1 MCILIHHPVGTN
13 FNQDQLLDFFSKNS
27 DGFGAIVKRG
37 DTVEVLKSIGTF
49 DEINT
54 LYIEQVSGHEA
65 IIHFRMKTHGAID
78 IANCHPYEVVPGVWM
93 AHNGILST
101 GNHKDPKMSDTWHYI
116 QDFLKPMLE
125 HDVTLIHN
133 TGFQRMIASHIGA
146 SNKFGFMNQDG
157 KVVLI
162 NEASGVWHQEIWYSN
177 TYAWTPWK
185 FGLGQRPAPIA
196 PAGSARYGYDNEYGG
211 WYERNNKTNNTVH
224 AKQESIFNER
234 FSRSF
239 DERFASSPSW
249 KLSNKLD
256 REIQASK
263 TSIAK
268 PKAQAVPKK
277 RKAKKETSIK
287 ISSEQF
293 KRLIRTSYNAVQLG
307 GFQGAMDW
315 IEKHPLSAMRF
326 IYEVYGNEKSEQFNR
341 NSISN
346 LVNHDLGEAADLV
359 CEIWEEMETD
369 LCEFADIQLE
379 GVSEN
384 V

>member
-1 MCILIHHPVGTN
+1 MCILIHHPAGTH
-13 FNQDQLLDFFSKNS
+13 FSQDQLLDFFSKNS

-49 DEINT
+49 EEINA
-54 LYIEQVSGHEA
+54 LYIEQVSGYEA

-93 AHNGILST
+93 AHNGVLST

-116 QDFLKPMLE
+116 QDFLKPVLE
-125 HDVTLIHN
+125 QDVTLIHN
-133 TGFQRMIASHIGA
+133 PGFQRMIASHIGA

-157 KVVLI
+157 EVVLI

-185 FGLGQRPAPIA
+185 FGLGKQPAPIA
-196 PAGSARYGYDNEYGG
+196 PAGYSRYGYDNEYGG
-211 WYERNNKTNNTVH
+211 WYERNSKANASVKT
-224 AKQESIFNER
+224 KQDSL
-234 FSRSF
+234 F
-239 DERFASSPSW
+239 DERYASSSSW
-249 KLSNKLD
+249 KFSNKLD
-256 REIQASK
+256 REIQANK
-263 TSIAK
+263 ASIAK

-277 RKAKKETSIK
+277 RKAKKETSPK
-287 ISSEQF
+287 LSSEQF
-293 KRLIRTSYNAVQLG
+293 KRLIRNSYNAVQLG

-315 IEKHPLSAMRF
+315 VEKHPMSAMKF
-326 IYEVYGNEKSEQFNR
+326 IYEVYGNERSEHFNR

-346 LVNHDLGEAADLV
+346 LVNHDIGEAADVV
-359 CEIWEEMETD
+359 CDIWEEMETD
-369 LCEFADIQLE
+369 LCVFADIQLE
-379 GVSEN
+379 GELEN